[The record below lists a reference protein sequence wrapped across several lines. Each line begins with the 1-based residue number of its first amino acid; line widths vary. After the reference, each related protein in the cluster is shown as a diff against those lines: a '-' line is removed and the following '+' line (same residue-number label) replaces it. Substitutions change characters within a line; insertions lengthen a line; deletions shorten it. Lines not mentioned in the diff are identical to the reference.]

1 MGYNFISCDRDQQFL
16 MPPSLNEWLPK
27 DHLARFVVE
36 MVDMLDLSAF
46 YARRRE
52 DGWGRAAYD
61 PKMMVVLLIY
71 AYATGTRSARKIEA
85 RLIEDVAFRFIA
97 ANETPDHATVAR
109 FAKNHEAELADLFDQ
124 VLRLA
129 AEIGLVKVGLVA
141 LDSTRI
147 KADASPGANHSM
159 DWIRQEVD
167 KIIKEARA
175 IDEEEDRR
183 ARSSGDGIPQDLVEP
198 DSRLA
203 RLRAAKA
210 RLDDDAARRQAAYEA
225 KLAAREAHKTRT
237 GKGMTGRKPKP
248 PDERLRDTERSKKS
262 NTTDPDSRIMSSANG
277 GYLQGFTG
285 QALATED
292 QIIIA
297 CGVTNESTDFKQ
309 LKPMVEQAAGN
320 LRSVGVSETIAIVAA
335 DAGYLSDDNL
345 ALEEELEVE
354 LVIATKS
361 RKQAGTHGARPR
373 GRIPHGLSRTQL
385 MERKL
390 QTKRGE
396 FLYRKR
402 AASIEPV
409 FGQQRQRGM
418 GSFRRRGLKAC
429 ECEWRFEHAV
439 HNLLKIR
446 TSGRWTAA
454 WETRTRRDSSRGRAM
469 AGYSADP
476 ALTEL
481 FLRQPLTW
489 SFRSGTRTSRCPPQ
503 TWRFPRCVQAGI
515 T

>member
-1 MGYNFISCDRDQQFL
+1 MGGTVGYNLIPCDREQQFL
-16 MPPSLNEWLPK
+16 MPPSLDEWLPD

-46 YARRRE
+46 YAQRRA

-61 PKMMVVLLIY
+61 PKMMVALLIY
-71 AYATGTRSARKIEA
+71 AYATGTRSSRKIEA

-109 FAKNHEAELADLFDQ
+109 FTKDHEDELADLFDQ

-129 AEIGLVKVGLVA
+129 AEVGLVKVGLVA

-159 DWIRQEVD
+159 DWIRGEVD

-175 IDEEEDRR
+175 TDEEEDRG
-183 ARSSGDGIPQDLVEP
+183 AGSSEGDIPQDLIEP

-203 RLRAAKA
+203 RLVAAKA
-210 RLDDDAARRQAAYEA
+210 RLDEDAARRQAAYEA
-225 KLAAREAHKTRT
+225 RLAAREEHKRRT

-248 PDERLRDTERSKKS
+248 PEERLRDKERSKKA

-285 QALATED
+285 QTIATED
-292 QIIIA
+292 QITIA
-297 CGVTNESTDFKQ
+297 CGVTNEATDFAE
-309 LKPMVEQAAGN
+309 LGPMIEQAAGN
-320 LRSVGVSETIAIVAA
+320 LKNAGVSEALTVIAA
-335 DAGYLSDDNL
+335 DSGYLSDDNL
-345 ALEEELEVE
+345 TLEEELEVE
-354 LVIATKS
+354 LLIATKS
-361 RKQAGTHGARPR
+361 RRQAANNGARPR
-373 GRIPHGLSRTQL
+373 GRIPNGLTRTQL

-390 QTKRGE
+390 RTRRGE
-396 FLYRKR
+396 HLYRKR

-418 GSFRRRGLKAC
+418 GTFRRRGLKAC
-429 ECEWRFEHAV
+429 KCEWRFEHAV

-446 TSGRWTAA
+446 TSGRSTATR
-454 WETRTRRDSSRGRAM
+454 ETQTTRDSSRQPRIARAV
-469 AGYSADP
+469 
-476 ALTEL
+476 
-481 FLRQPLTW
+481 
-489 SFRSGTRTSRCPPQ
+489 RCPA
-503 TWRFPRCVQAGI
+503 CH
-515 T
+515 

>member
-27 DHLARFVVE
+27 EHLARFVVE

-61 PKMMVVLLIY
+61 PKMMVALLIY
-71 AYATGTRSARKIEA
+71 AYATGTRSSRKIEA
-85 RLIEDVAFRFIA
+85 RLIEDVACRFIA
-97 ANETPDHATVAR
+97 ANESPDHATVAR
-109 FAKNHEAELADLFDQ
+109 FAKDHEDELADLFDQ

-147 KADASPGANHSM
+147 KADASPGANHGM
-159 DWIRQEVD
+159 DWIRKEVD
-167 KIIKEARA
+167 KIIREARA
-175 IDEEEDRR
+175 TDDEEDRR
-183 ARSSGDGIPQDLVEP
+183 SGASSGDDIPQVLIEP

-203 RLRAAKA
+203 RLLAAKT

-225 KLAAREAHKTRT
+225 KLAAREEHKTRT
-237 GKGMTGRKPKP
+237 GKSMTGRKPKP
-248 PDERLRDTERSKKS
+248 PEERLRDKERSKKS

-292 QIIIA
+292 QITIA
-297 CGVTNESTDFKQ
+297 CTVTNESTDFGQ
-309 LKPMVEQAAGN
+309 LQPMIEQAAGN
-320 LRSVGVSETIAIVAA
+320 LKSVGVSETIAIVAA

-345 ALEEELEVE
+345 ALQDELGLE
-354 LVIATKS
+354 LLIATKS
-361 RKQAGTHGARPR
+361 RRHAGDNGERPR
-373 GRIPHGLSRTQL
+373 GRIPNRLTRTQL

-390 QTKRGE
+390 RTKRGE

-418 GSFRRRGLKAC
+418 GTFRRRGLKAC
-429 ECEWRFEHAV
+429 ECEWRFEHTV

-454 WETRTRRDSSRGRAM
+454 RETQTSRDSSRGRAI
-469 AGYSADP
+469 
-476 ALTEL
+476 
-481 FLRQPLTW
+481 
-489 SFRSGTRTSRCPPQ
+489 TRAFRCPSS
-503 TWRFPRCVQAGI
+503 R
-515 T
+515 

>member
-16 MPPSLNEWLPK
+16 IPPSLDEWLPK

-36 MVDMLDLSAF
+36 MVGMLNLSAF
-46 YARRRE
+46 LARRRA

-61 PKMMVVLLIY
+61 PKMMVALLIY
-71 AYATGTRSARKIEA
+71 AYATGTRSSRKIEA
-85 RLIEDVAFRFIA
+85 RLIDDVAFRFIA
-97 ANETPDHATVAR
+97 ANESPDHTTVAR
-109 FAKNHEAELADLFDQ
+109 FAKDHEDELADLFDQ

-147 KADASPGANHSM
+147 KADASPGANHSG
-159 DWIRQEVD
+159 DWIRGEVD

-175 IDEEEDRR
+175 TDDEEDRR
-183 ARSSGDGIPQDLVEP
+183 SGPASGHDIPEELIEP

-203 RLRAAKA
+203 RLLAAKA

-225 KLAAREAHKTRT
+225 KLAAREEHKRRT

-285 QALATED
+285 QAIATED

-320 LRSVGVSETIAIVAA
+320 LKTAGVGKAIGIVAA
-335 DAGYLSDDNL
+335 DSGYLSDDNL
-345 ALEEELEVE
+345 ALEEELDVE

-361 RKQAGTHGARPR
+361 RKQAGTNGVRPR

-390 QTKRGE
+390 RTKRGE

-418 GSFRRRGLKAC
+418 GRFRRRGLKASN
-429 ECEWRFEHAV
+429 CEWRFEHAV

-446 TSGRWTAA
+446 TSKMRATRPPRAALEKHRTA
-454 WETRTRRDSSRGRAM
+454 
-469 AGYSADP
+469 P
-476 ALTEL
+476 L
-481 FLRQPLTW
+481 FRCLR
-489 SFRSGTRTSRCPPQ
+489 
-503 TWRFPRCVQAGI
+503 PR
-515 T
+515 